1 MMSDNPPPLPKPEG
15 RTWAYN
21 QWGQGQYEDND
32 CFTEDQM
39 RAYGQQCRQQ
49 ALEEAALACRY
60 MRGFTYTQC
69 DLFESAVLALR
80 DKP

>member
-1 MMSDNPPPLPKPEG
+1 MKDKLPPMPEPLTMSMVARRDDF
-15 RTWAYN
+15 AYTAA
-21 QWGQGQYEDND
+21 QI
-32 CFTEDQM
+32 

-60 MRGFTYTQC
+60 MRGFTYEQC
-69 DLFESAVLALR
+69 SLFENAVLALR